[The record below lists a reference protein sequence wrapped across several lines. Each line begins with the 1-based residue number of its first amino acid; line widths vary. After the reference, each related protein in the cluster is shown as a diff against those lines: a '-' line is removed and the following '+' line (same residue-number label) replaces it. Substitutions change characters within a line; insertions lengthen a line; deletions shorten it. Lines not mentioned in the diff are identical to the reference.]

1 MKMKKTISRPITL
14 NKISKQT
21 LSEVCNSSPK
31 SDWEL
36 KHYQTVWSKEVEFTL
51 KGSALVRLKTSSH
64 PYTAASVK
72 RF

>member
-1 MKMKKTISRPITL
+1 M
-14 NKISKQT
+14 SK
-21 LSEVCNSSPK
+21 VCNLSPK

-51 KGSALVRLKTSSH
+51 KGSALIRLKTSSH
-64 PYTAASVK
+64 PYTAASVE